1 MLAANG
7 SIWVQ
12 VVGDVRRRGIR
23 KTPMILQASCLLGW
37 LMLVTSATIH
47 ATDVRPF
54 LPTAPENA
62 RRGIASNADWWARNG
77 EPTNCLFATVVDKQ
91 PVDRVQRAT
100 LAIALGDGLNHQTHG
115 ARADNGYGRTR
126 MSQRLVPR
134 SSASA
139 ASYLSEAMAIQSSV
153 SSSSTRRLSMS
164 DRAAALTR
172 SRYSSLFA

>member
-1 MLAANG
+1 MLDWLLTYWDHLTFYSCTLQPLFRLVWYRNCRSRMAHIADIRN
-7 SIWVQ
+7 S
-12 VVGDVRRRGIR
+12 RG
-23 KTPMILQASCLLGW
+23 
-37 LMLVTSATIH
+37 
-47 ATDVRPF
+47 
-54 LPTAPENA
+54 ENF
-62 RRGIASNADWWARNG
+62 
-77 EPTNCLFATVVDKQ
+77 EPANCLFATVVDKQ